1 MINTQQLDA
10 CVIRFQNQPKEIDKL
25 LEDLQSNQTLL
36 MDILVGSHAELLTEE
51 ELDYLLFL
59 FLVLYGTFKQ
69 AVQIPVFSENEVIHA
84 EEFSWKFINEQ
95 NDYDKLV
102 ELFYTE
108 IPSQDIMEFIDLSI
122 APDDENEISITPPGR
137 LIMLAVLTALS
148 HLLLG
153 VKNEN
158 NLA

>member
-10 CVIRFQNQPKEIDKL
+10 CVLKFQNQEKEIDKL
-25 LEDLQSNQTLL
+25 LDELQTDQALL
-36 MDILVGSHAELLTEE
+36 MDVLVGSHAELLTEE

-69 AVQIPVFSENEVIHA
+69 QISLPVFSEDEVIKA
-84 EEFSWKFINEQ
+84 EEFSWKYINEQ

-102 ELFYTE
+102 EIFYAE
-108 IPSQDIMEFIDLSI
+108 IPNQDVMEFIDLSI
-122 APDDENEISITPPGR
+122 APDDENEIKITPPGR

-148 HLLLG
+148 HLML
-153 VKNEN
+153 
-158 NLA
+158 NLKT